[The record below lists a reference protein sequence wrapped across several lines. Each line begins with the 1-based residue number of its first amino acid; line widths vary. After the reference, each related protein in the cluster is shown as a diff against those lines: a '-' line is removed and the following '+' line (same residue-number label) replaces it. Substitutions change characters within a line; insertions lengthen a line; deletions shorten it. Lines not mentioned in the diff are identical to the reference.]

1 MSINKLILILISLL
15 INIYLA
21 DDQNDES
28 QIPPDFMSE
37 LTCGKSIDG
46 SPKEETDCT
55 KYGTGSGMLCC
66 FVAEK
71 SKKDGGDGT
80 CYLLPESLGT
90 YIKKNGGS
98 KLFENPKPGQKP
110 YWSCGNKSYF
120 LNIDIIMIFLILFL
134 L

>member
-1 MSINKLILILISLL
+1 MSINKLILISLL

-28 QIPPDFMSE
+28 EIPPDFISD

-46 SPKEETDCT
+46 TPKKEKDCT
-55 KYGTGSGMLCC
+55 DYGTGSGMLCC
-66 FVAEK
+66 FVAD
-71 SKKDGGDGT
+71 SKDGDGS
-80 CYLLPESLGT
+80 CYLLPASLGSN
-90 YIKKNGGS
+90 IKDAGGK
-98 KLFENPKPGQKP
+98 KLFMKPKSGQKA

>member
-28 QIPPDFMSE
+28 EIPPDFISD

-46 SPKEETDCT
+46 SPKKETDCT

-66 FVAEK
+66 YVADKE
-71 SKKDGGDGT
+71 GGDGT
-80 CYLLPESLGT
+80 CYLLPESLGS
-90 YIKKNGGS
+90 YIKES
-98 KLFENPKPGQKP
+98 KGRRLFKNPKPGQKP
-110 YWSCGNKSYF
+110 FWSCGNKSYF